1 MTNLLPSLTSYIT
14 TQFTNLQEGMT
25 LSSRVLAS
33 L

>member
-25 LSSRVLAS
+25 YLLES
-33 L
+33 